1 MTEITN
7 PDPMDRI
14 AENLALIAGAINTL
28 AAAVNKEYGG
38 KPIGSQPASAPPTAT
53 PVATG
58 KPRGRKPADTAT
70 TTPAAA
76 AAVPE
81 ADPFETTAAPAVTA
95 TIEEVREALTALK
108 GKTDQATALAVLK
121 EVGGAA
127 NLSELRAEK
136 HGAVVAAAKAK
147 AAVAAPAEEA
157 DPFEV
162 TTAAAPAKAATLED
176 VKAAV
181 VAGQK
186 RTATDIVQK
195 VIMDHGGKAVNPAT
209 RAEGPSLKALSADQ
223 YGKVIAAINALPT
236 TKTA

>member
-127 NLSELRAEK
+127 NLPELKAEK
-136 HGAVVAAAKAK
+136 YGAVVAAAKAK

-162 TTAAAPAKAATLED
+162 GTAAPAKAATLED

-209 RAEGPSLKALSADQ
+209 SAEGPSLKALSADQ
-223 YGKVIAAINALPT
+223 YAKVIVAINALPT